1 MNIYQPFTYHIAW
14 TKQDLHYYGV
24 RYADQCNPTDL
35 WTTYFTSS
43 KVVQQLREDLGEPDT
58 VEVRRIFQDSDAAI
72 DWENKVLR
80 RLNVMESDT
89 WVNRN
94 INIAPRWHES
104 HRQSHL
110 ESVRGRKYTDQGKQ
124 KLAESRKLNWSDDKQ
139 QKMISARTEESR
151 RRIAEFQR
159 GRTRSAEH
167 KAKIVEIRK
176 AEWADAEKTAA
187 RKKAISDAVKAKWA
201 DPEYR
206 EKMLARKKSMESS
219 IERFIFDF

>member
-1 MNIYQPFTYHIAW
+1 
-14 TKQDLHYYGV
+14 V

-43 KVVQQLREDLGEPDT
+43 KVVAQLRADLGEPD
-58 VEVRRIFQDSDAAI
+58 VIEVRRIFQDSDVAI
-72 DWENKVLR
+72 NWEHKVLR
-80 RLNVMESDT
+80 RLKVMESDI
-89 WVNRN
+89 WVNQN
-94 INIAPRWHES
+94 TNTAPRWHES
-104 HRQSHL
+104 HRQAHL
-110 ESVRGRKYTDQGKQ
+110 DSVRGRKYTDQGKQ

-139 QKMISARTEESR
+139 QKMISARTEESKAK
-151 RRIAEFQR
+151 IAEFQR

-176 AEWADAEKTAA
+176 AEWADTEKTAA

-206 EKMLARKKSMESS
+206 AKMLARKKSK
-219 IERFIFDF
+219 

>member
-14 TKQDLHYYGV
+14 TEQDLHYYGV

-35 WTTYFTSS
+35 WTSYFTSS
-43 KVVQQLREDLGEPDT
+43 KVVAQLRADLGEPD
-58 VEVRRIFQDSDAAI
+58 VIEVRRIFQDSDAAI

-110 ESVRGRKYTDQGKQ
+110 HSVRGRKYSDNGKD
-124 KLAESRKLNWSDDKQ
+124 KIKKVRILKWEDPVYKESQSKA
-139 QKMISARTEESR
+139 ISKGMTGEAREK
-151 RRIAEFQR
+151 IAEFQR

-206 EKMLARKKSMESS
+206 EKMLAREKSK
-219 IERFIFDF
+219 